1 MAKQTQNNE
10 KIKYN
15 KFPLRKINFILMAV
29 FGLMIVLGFILM
41 AGSSNGEEF
50 NPDIFS
56 TRRIVVG
63 RCYRSSASSLWLWP
77 SCSARI
83 HPTAMTNNSRR
94 HIKRIFLS

>member
-63 RCYRSSASSLWLWP
+63 PLLSLLGFVLMAVAIMFRKNSSDS
-77 SCSARI
+77 
-83 HPTAMTNNSRR
+83 ND
-94 HIKRIFLS
+94 K

>member
-56 TRRIVVG
+56 TRRITIAPITCLFGFVFMIYGVM
-63 RCYRSSASSLWLWP
+63 RKP
-77 SCSARI
+77 KNTET
-83 HPTAMTNNSRR
+83 TANETEEGCAQ
-94 HIKRIFLS
+94 

>member
-63 RCYRSSASSLWLWP
+63 RLRPYGCGHHVPQEFIRQQ
-77 SCSARI
+77 
-83 HPTAMTNNSRR
+83 
-94 HIKRIFLS
+94 